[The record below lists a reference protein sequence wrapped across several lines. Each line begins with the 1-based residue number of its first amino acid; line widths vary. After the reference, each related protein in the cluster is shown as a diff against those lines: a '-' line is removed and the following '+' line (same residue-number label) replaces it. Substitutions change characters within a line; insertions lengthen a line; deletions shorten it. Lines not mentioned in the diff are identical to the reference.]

1 MLLRRKKKKKNEKNK
16 KKKKQT
22 KIKKKFKL
30 NVKDKI
36 IVRTDS
42 KWASMNNI
50 SSELNQ
56 IIECQLSAFKWLF
69 SGWLFTCGFFGAVLR
84 LFRTLC
90 VNMFLEEEEKKKKKK
105 KKKKHECLSLS
116 NFQSFN
122 AIHTNHIHTSMFT
135 KFKSSALSISTA
147 VTEQYSCQ
155 N

>member
-50 SSELNQ
+50 SSELKVVSDN
-56 IIECQLSAFKWLF
+56 
-69 SGWLFTCGFFGAVLR
+69 
-84 LFRTLC
+84 
-90 VNMFLEEEEKKKKKK
+90 
-105 KKKKHECLSLS
+105 
-116 NFQSFN
+116 
-122 AIHTNHIHTSMFT
+122 
-135 KFKSSALSISTA
+135 
-147 VTEQYSCQ
+147 
-155 N
+155 